1 MNFVSCFALVLDEE
15 KWFVGVTSIGWKK
28 KAKLRYFDGKFL
40 NFFKNV
46 ENSRSRFLV
55 FEERWDPKIP
65 ISQPQKERS
74 ISPTIPNQKT
84 SSQLTR
90 IVRKKSEKWS
100 LEWIKFKIVSLT
112 ISNRFKINFHKL
124 CAQSAQAHL
133 FSMIQR
139 MMTGKLAGDFLEL
152 IRRDWR
158 EIFRNHFHLFFCL
171 IDEIFWNF
179 LEKSFW
185 FFLIFSA

>member
-1 MNFVSCFALVLDEE
+1 VLDEE

-90 IVRKKSEKWS
+90 IVRKKSEK
-100 LEWIKFKIVSLT
+100 
-112 ISNRFKINFHKL
+112 
-124 CAQSAQAHL
+124 
-133 FSMIQR
+133 
-139 MMTGKLAGDFLEL
+139 
-152 IRRDWR
+152 
-158 EIFRNHFHLFFCL
+158 
-171 IDEIFWNF
+171 
-179 LEKSFW
+179 
-185 FFLIFSA
+185 